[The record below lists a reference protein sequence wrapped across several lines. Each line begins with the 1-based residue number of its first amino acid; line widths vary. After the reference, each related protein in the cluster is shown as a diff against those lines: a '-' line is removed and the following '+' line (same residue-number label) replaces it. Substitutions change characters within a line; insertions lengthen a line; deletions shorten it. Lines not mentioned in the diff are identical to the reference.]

1 MKVAKLLFIN
11 GESRYERNDENLDYQ
26 TAQLVIGYGA
36 RTIIEDNS
44 FFVLL
49 KEKFLGAEIALSSSS
64 GEIFSNEV
72 YDDTVVVTVIG
83 FSTSHITTSQINTED
98 FPNSFEAG
106 KCLLEKLPKKDL
118 KWVFV
123 LSDGSLVNGSQLVQ
137 GLNAVRPENVLIS
150 GGLAGDGDRF
160 EKTAVG
166 LNQTPVPNQ
175 IVAVGFYGENLELSH
190 ASYGGWESFGL
201 ERTVTHSHNN
211 ILYEIDHRNALDL
224 YKKYLGK
231 YAEELPGSAL
241 LFPLSI
247 KSDDNSSPVVRTILS
262 INEKSNMMVF
272 AGDLPEG
279 SKVRFMKANMDRLID
294 AAHDAAS
301 QCLQMIPTK
310 PKLAVIISCVGR
322 KLVLGDRTNEEA
334 EMIKDVLGYD
344 PIITGFY
351 SYGEISP
358 LKPFDDCA
366 LHNQTITITTI
377 NEKEYNGNRIP

>member
-49 KEKFLGAEIALSSSS
+49 KEKFPGAEIALSSSS

-72 YDDTVVVTVIG
+72 YDDSVVVTVIG

-301 QCLQMIPTK
+301 QCLQMIPNK